1 MNFKEK
7 NIELARINSEEKT
20 FRITTRIEIDPL
32 AASIQEIGL
41 ITLPILKEK
50 GAKLIIV
57 SGFRRIEACQLLG
70 IVHIKARVLSSEV
83 SDLTS
88 IKIAVAENALQRPLD
103 LIEQARAVHL
113 LWKYFE
119 DDPAPAK
126 ITFGLGLPGNPSI
139 LKKLNDLYNLSS
151 SLQEYVLNKT
161 LSLTIA
167 LELGALDKSAG
178 VAFADLFDE
187 LKTSLNKQK
196 EIISLTKEIA
206 FLEDS
211 SILEV
216 LREKGL
222 DKIINSDNLEP
233 AKKDP
238 AKKDRAKKTAEIRS
252 YLKQRRFPVITD
264 YEKNFKKL
272 TKGLRLGNG
281 IKLVPPKN
289 FEGKVYKLTID
300 FKSHEE
306 LEKHQS
312 ILNRIINEKGIK
324 SMFDSC
330 NSQS

>member
-1 MNFKEK
+1 MHFKEK
-7 NIELARINSEEKT
+7 NIELACIDSEEKT
-20 FRITTRIEIDPL
+20 FRITTRTEIDPL

-41 ITLPILKEK
+41 ITLPILKAK
-50 GAKLIIV
+50 GEKLIIV
-57 SGFRRIEACQLLG
+57 SGFRRIEACKLLG
-70 IVHIKARVLSSEV
+70 IVHVKARVLSSEV
-83 SDLTS
+83 SALTS
-88 IKIAVAENALQRPLD
+88 IKIAVAENALQRPLN

-126 ITFGLGLPGNPSI
+126 IAFGLGLPGNPSI
-139 LKKLNDLYNLSS
+139 IKKLEDLYNLSS
-151 SLQEYVLNKT
+151 PLQEYVLNKT

-167 LELGALDKSAG
+167 LELGALDKPAG
-178 VAFADLFDE
+178 VALADLFDE

-206 FLEDS
+206 LLEDS

-216 LREKGL
+216 LQENGL
-222 DKIINSDNLEP
+222 NKTINS
-233 AKKDP
+233 KDL
-238 AKKDRAKKTAEIRS
+238 DRAEKTAEIRS
-252 YLKQRRFPVITD
+252 CLKQRRFPIITD

-272 TKGLRLGNG
+272 IKGLRLGNG

-300 FKSHEE
+300 FKSHAE
-306 LEKHQS
+306 LEKRQS

-330 NSQS
+330 NSQT

>member
-1 MNFKEK
+1 MHFKEK
-7 NIELARINSEEKT
+7 NIELACIDSEEKT
-20 FRITTRIEIDPL
+20 FRITTRAEIDPL
-32 AASIQEIGL
+32 AVSIQEIGL

-57 SGFRRIEACQLLG
+57 SGFRRIEACKLLG

-119 DDPAPAK
+119 GDPAPAK
-126 ITFGLGLPGNPSI
+126 IAFGLGLPGNPSI
-139 LKKLNDLYNLSS
+139 IKKLNDLYNLSS
-151 SLQEYVLNKT
+151 PLQEYVLNKT

-167 LELGALDKSAG
+167 LELGALDKPAG
-178 VAFADLFDE
+178 VALADLFDE
-187 LKTSLNKQK
+187 LKASLNKQK

-216 LREKGL
+216 LRENGL
-222 DKIINSDNLEP
+222 KKIINSNDLYPE
-233 AKKDP
+233 
-238 AKKDRAKKTAEIRS
+238 KKDRAKKTAEIRS

-306 LEKHQS
+306 LEQRQS

-330 NSQS
+330 NSQA

>member
-1 MNFKEK
+1 MHFKEK
-7 NIELARINSEEKT
+7 NIELACIDSEEKA
-20 FRITTRIEIDPL
+20 FRITTRTEIDPL
-32 AASIQEIGL
+32 AASIKEIGL

-57 SGFRRIEACQLLG
+57 SGFRRIEACKLLG

-88 IKIAVAENALQRPLD
+88 IKIAVAENALQRPLN

-113 LWKYFE
+113 FGKYFE
-119 DDPAPAK
+119 DDPALAK
-126 ITFGLGLPGNPSI
+126 MVSGLGLPVNPSI
-139 LKKLNDLYNLSS
+139 SKKLKDLYNLSS
-151 SLQEYVLNKT
+151 PFQEYVLNKT

-167 LELGALDKSAG
+167 LELGALDKPAG
-178 VAFADLFDE
+178 VALADLFDE

-206 FLEDS
+206 LLEDN

-216 LREKGL
+216 LQENGL
-222 DKIINSDNLEP
+222 NKIINS
-233 AKKDP
+233 KDL
-238 AKKDRAKKTAEIRS
+238 DRAKKTAEIRS

-272 TKGLRLGNG
+272 IKGLRLGNG

-300 FKSHEE
+300 FKSHAE
-306 LEKHQS
+306 LEKRQS
-312 ILNRIINEKGIK
+312 ILNRIINEKGIM

-330 NSQS
+330 NSQA